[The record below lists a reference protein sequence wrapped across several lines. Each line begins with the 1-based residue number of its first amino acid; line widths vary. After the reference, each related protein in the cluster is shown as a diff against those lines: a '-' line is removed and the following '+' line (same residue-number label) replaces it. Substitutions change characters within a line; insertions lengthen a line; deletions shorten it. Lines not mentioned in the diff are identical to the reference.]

1 MIRLV
6 FLRRID
12 NLSDLW
18 IKSFEG
24 TATGAGKPLFP
35 SKTQTE
41 TTKQQT
47 AGGKTSEHS
56 RKQSLQEWY
65 QTTALHRIHW
75 EHIQQSTCRSCRTTW
90 REPRMLIFAAL
101 WGLQH
106 QKAWP
111 NTRGV
116 WLLRYIQ
123 WHIPDQRLTSRNNL
137 LGTLLRFCKE
147 MVAIV
152 GDIQHMFHCFKVTEE
167 HLRYLIFLWH
177 EDSDVNKDLKEYCIH
192 VHVFGNWP
200 SQAVATYGLR
210 KIAEISKSTHGAEV
224 SEFICRNYYV
234 DDGLTSCPTVEE
246 ATSLLQKTQDAM
258 KQNCNL
264 RLQNLPHIVLLWWKH
279 LILKILPKMFT
290 NLIQRT
296 ILQYSEV
303 LASTGISQ
311 TTTSTLVCQQMINL
325 CPEEVSYQQWTA
337 FMIHMVSWHL
347 LQ

>member
-123 WHIPDQRLTSRNNL
+123 WHIPDRRLTSRTGSDKQS
-137 LGTLLRFCKE
+137 LGH
-147 MVAIV
+147 I
-152 GDIQHMFHCFKVTEE
+152 
-167 HLRYLIFLWH
+167 
-177 EDSDVNKDLKEYCIH
+177 
-192 VHVFGNWP
+192 
-200 SQAVATYGLR
+200 
-210 KIAEISKSTHGAEV
+210 
-224 SEFICRNYYV
+224 
-234 DDGLTSCPTVEE
+234 
-246 ATSLLQKTQDAM
+246 TSLLQG
-258 KQNCNL
+258 NGCHCW
-264 RLQNLPHIVLLWWKH
+264 RH
-279 LILKILPKMFT
+279 
-290 NLIQRT
+290 
-296 ILQYSEV
+296 
-303 LASTGISQ
+303 
-311 TTTSTLVCQQMINL
+311 
-325 CPEEVSYQQWTA
+325 TA
-337 FMIHMVSWHL
+337 HVPL
-347 LQ
+347 LQSHRRALEISNISLAWRQWC